1 MIRCILIIFISVLFL
16 ACKESIPFGII
27 KPAKMQ
33 QVLWDV
39 LRADALSHEI
49 VKSDPSK
56 SLADENVK
64 LTKKVFLIHNITE
77 EQFQK
82 SYSYYTQHPDK
93 MKTMLDSLNLQQ
105 VRKSTIE
112 IQQKQKQD
120 IPETSRLIIY
130 IR

>member
-1 MIRCILIIFISVLFL
+1 MTRCILIISITVFFFS
-16 ACKESIPFGII
+16 CKESIPFGII

-49 VKSDPSK
+49 VKIDPSK
-56 SLADENVK
+56 SLSDENIK

-93 MKTMLDSLNLQQ
+93 MKTMLDSLNVQQ
-105 VRKSTIE
+105 VRKNTIVPE
-112 IQQKQKQD
+112 KPKQV
-120 IPETSRLIIY
+120 ITESSRLIMY
-130 IR
+130 IK

>member
-1 MIRCILIIFISVLFL
+1 MIRCILIIFISAFFFS
-16 ACKESIPFGII
+16 CQESTPFGII
-27 KPAKMQ
+27 KPSKMKEI
-33 QVLWDV
+33 LWDV
-39 LRADALSHEI
+39 LKADALSHEI

-56 SLADENVK
+56 SLSDENIR

-82 SYSYYTQHPDK
+82 SYSYYIQHPDK
-93 MKTMLDSLNLQQ
+93 MKTMLDSLNAEQ

-112 IQQKQKQD
+112 IQQKHRLV
-120 IPETSRLIIY
+120 IPKASRLIIY

>member
-1 MIRCILIIFISVLFL
+1 MIRCILIIFISTFIFS
-16 ACKESIPFGII
+16 CQESIPFGII
-27 KPAKMQ
+27 KPSKMQ
-33 QVLWDV
+33 EVLWDV

-56 SLADENVK
+56 SLSDENIR
-64 LTKKVFLIHNITE
+64 LTKKVFLIHNISE
-77 EQFQK
+77 EEFQK

-93 MKTMLDSLNLQQ
+93 MKNMLDSLNAQQ
-105 VRKSTIE
+105 IRKSTIE
-112 IQQKQKQD
+112 TQQKQE